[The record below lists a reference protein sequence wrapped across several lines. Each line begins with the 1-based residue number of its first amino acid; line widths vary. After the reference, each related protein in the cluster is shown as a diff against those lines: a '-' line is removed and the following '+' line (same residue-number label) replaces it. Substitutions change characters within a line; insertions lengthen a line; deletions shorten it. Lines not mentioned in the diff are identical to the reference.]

1 MRAVLLDALPT
12 LAHFYGLMPWDVDR
26 LTPLE
31 LRAMLDA
38 LPDRKSQ

>member
-12 LAHFYGLMPWDVDR
+12 LAHFYGVMPWDIDR

-31 LRAMLDA
+31 LGKLLDS
-38 LPDRKSQ
+38 LPSNKDR